1 MLKWNL
7 WLITYSYVS
16 NIFNATPLHC
26 AANNGYEEII
36 KLLLEHENIDIDAK
50 DEILIYLFLIKFSKK
65 TPHDLP
71 LYLMQ

>member
-7 WLITYSYVS
+7 WLITYSYVC

-36 KLLLEHENIDIDAK
+36 KLLLEHKNIDKKQIDK
-50 DEILIYLFLIKFSKK
+50 FDLFISDKIFKK
-65 TPHDLP
+65 NPHNLP
-71 LYLMQ
+71 LYLMK